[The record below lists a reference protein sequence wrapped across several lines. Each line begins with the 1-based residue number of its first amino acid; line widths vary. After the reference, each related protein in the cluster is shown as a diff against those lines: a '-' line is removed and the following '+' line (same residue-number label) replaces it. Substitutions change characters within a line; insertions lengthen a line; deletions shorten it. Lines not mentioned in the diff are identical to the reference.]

1 MTGWT
6 EESGVF
12 VPDVRPPDMTVDQL
26 RGIAL
31 GLNHAVVE
39 SLAQA
44 GDSELDVP
52 AWEETQ
58 AEIQN
63 GWLEPC
69 EVSDLRV
76 VHVAK
81 RFPLQQGGKLRLIDD
96 FSAAGVNQTVGLAKN
111 SGWSRWTS

>member
-1 MTGWT
+1 MLLELGYKDAKIIDEIIRGFPMTGWT

-44 GDSELDVP
+44 GASELDGP
-52 AWEETQ
+52 ACEETQ
-58 AEIQN
+58 ARNSE
-63 GWLEPC
+63 W
-69 EVSDLRV
+69 
-76 VHVAK
+76 VAGT
-81 RFPLQQGGKLRLIDD
+81 L
-96 FSAAGVNQTVGLAKN
+96 
-111 SGWSRWTS
+111 